1 MQKVVK
7 KVVLTGGGT
16 AGHIWPTLIVAGE
29 LEKQNPKIKFIYI
42 GSKSG
47 LEAKIIPG
55 TKYKFYGISTGK
67 LRRYFSFQNFLMPFQ
82 VLIGFFQALKILA
95 REKPDVIFAKGGY
108 VTVPTVLAGWF
119 LKIPAIIHESDSV
132 LGLANR
138 FLSRF
143 ARKIATAYPS
153 RYYPKKY
160 QRKIFWSGLPT
171 GKEFFKA
178 EKNKAYQVFGLSDKL
193 PIVLVFGGSQGAA
206 KINYLVSRILKNLL
220 EKCQLIHITG
230 SLDFEKISKKQKSLS
245 SKLKERYKVFEF
257 LSKEMPLAFKVA
269 DLLVCRCGANSLAE
283 IAALKKAAILIPLPT
298 SASNHQ
304 FHNAQ
309 IFKENRA
316 AQVLTEDKIKPSMLA
331 KKILDLISRPFLL
344 KNLRE
349 RAGRFY
355 KPDAAKILAREILKI
370 TN

>member
-1 MQKVVK
+1 METIK

-16 AGHIWPTLIVAGE
+16 AGHIWPTLVVAKE
-29 LEKQNPKIKFIYI
+29 IEKQNPKIKFIYI
-42 GSKSG
+42 GSKTG

-55 TKYKFYGISTGK
+55 TKYKFYGISAGK
-67 LRRYFSFQNFLMPFQ
+67 LRRYFSWQNFLMPFQ
-82 VLIGFFQALKILA
+82 VLVGFFQAAKILA

-143 ARKIATAYPS
+143 ARKIATAFPAK
-153 RYYPKKY
+153 YYRPKYRK
-160 QRKIFWSGLPT
+160 KIFWSGLPVRE
-171 GKEFFKA
+171 EFFEA
-178 EKNKAYQVFGLSDKL
+178 EKNKAFQVFGLSDKL

-206 KINYLVSRILKNLL
+206 KINYLISRILKNLL
-220 EKCQLIHITG
+220 GKCQLIHITG
-230 SLDFEKISKKQKSLS
+230 SLDFEKISKKQKSLPAE
-245 SKLKERYKVFEF
+245 LKERYKVFEF
-257 LSKEMPLAFKVA
+257 LSKEMPLAFEAA
-269 DLLVCRCGANSLAE
+269 DLVVSRCGANSLAE
-283 IAALKKAAILIPLPT
+283 IAALKKASILIPLPT

-316 AQVLTEDKIKPSMLA
+316 AVVLTEDKIKPSMLA
-331 KKILDLISRPFLL
+331 KKILDFISRPFLL
-344 KNLRE
+344 KDLRK
-349 RAGRFY
+349 RAGKFH
-355 KPDAAKILAREILKI
+355 KPDAAKILAREILEL
-370 TN
+370 